1 MSDYEKGIPTSDYE
15 KGISVIPDMTEI
27 TNKLY
32 FTKGYESGVELERK
46 RIIKVIKDLADTR
59 DILETLKYPFLA
71 KEIEDAILDGQDA
84 E

>member
-1 MSDYEKGIPTSDYE
+1 MIVDMKDMS
-15 KGISVIPDMTEI
+15 
-27 TNKLY
+27 NKLY
-32 FTKGYESGVELERK
+32 WTKGYEAGVELERE
-46 RIIKVIKDLADTR
+46 RIIKLIKELADTR

>member
-1 MSDYEKGIPTSDYE
+1 MSELE
-15 KGISVIPDMTEI
+15 
-27 TNKLY
+27 NKLY
-32 FTKGYESGVELERK
+32 FTKGYEAGVELERK

-84 E
+84 D

>member
-1 MSDYEKGIPTSDYE
+1 M
-15 KGISVIPDMTEI
+15 PDMSELE
-27 TNKLY
+27 NKLY
-32 FTKGYESGVELERK
+32 FTKGYEAGVELERK

-84 E
+84 D

>member
-1 MSDYEKGIPTSDYE
+1 MSDYKKGIPTSDYE

-27 TNKLY
+27 ATKLY
-32 FTKGYESGVELERK
+32 FTKGYEAGVELERK

-84 E
+84 K

>member
-1 MSDYEKGIPTSDYE
+1 M
-15 KGISVIPDMTEI
+15 IPDMSELE
-27 TNKLY
+27 NKLY
-32 FTKGYESGVELERK
+32 FTKGYEAGVQLERK

-84 E
+84 D

>member
-1 MSDYEKGIPTSDYE
+1 M
-15 KGISVIPDMTEI
+15 IPDMTEI
-27 TNKLY
+27 ANKLY
-32 FTKGYESGVELERK
+32 FTRGYEAGVELERK

-84 E
+84 D

>member
-1 MSDYEKGIPTSDYE
+1 MISDMSELE
-15 KGISVIPDMTEI
+15 
-27 TNKLY
+27 NKLY
-32 FTKGYESGVELERK
+32 FTKGYEAGVQLERK

-84 E
+84 D

>member
-1 MSDYEKGIPTSDYE
+1 MILD
-15 KGISVIPDMTEI
+15 ISELE
-27 TNKLY
+27 NKLY
-32 FTKGYESGVELERK
+32 FTKGYEAGVELERK

-84 E
+84 D